1 MASQA
6 GGQATIAPAAP
17 SGGDPARAAARQFVA
32 AVAARDF
39 RGMFDLLARDAAL
52 RYLIPSGPG
61 AVTGAAEVVAR
72 YTDWFGDADAVE
84 VRGVLIERMADRT
97 STRYQFRTHADGA
110 WELVEQ
116 QAYLDVDP
124 DGRIARLDVLC
135 SGFRPAGEGDAPGAA
150 ALSGVH
156 HFDAGAMGC
165 ADGLA
170 DEFRR
175 RIGAIP
181 LGDVLVV
188 VARDPAAK
196 EDLPPLARM
205 LGQTVRSTEA
215 TGDGRHQF
223 TIERTR

>member
-1 MASQA
+1 MTSQA
-6 GGQATIAPAAP
+6 GGQATIAPAVP

-84 VRGVLIERMADRT
+84 VRDVLIERMADRT
-97 STRYQFRTHADGA
+97 STRYQFRTHTDGA

-124 DGRIARLDVLC
+124 YGHIARLDVLC
-135 SGFRPAGEGDAPGAA
+135 SGFRPRA
-150 ALSGVH
+150 
-156 HFDAGAMGC
+156 
-165 ADGLA
+165 
-170 DEFRR
+170 
-175 RIGAIP
+175 
-181 LGDVLVV
+181 
-188 VARDPAAK
+188 
-196 EDLPPLARM
+196 
-205 LGQTVRSTEA
+205 
-215 TGDGRHQF
+215 
-223 TIERTR
+223 